1 MSFTLLGWFLL
12 TVLGWFFMASTIVIS
27 ALLIFRVRSIGDR
40 PGSEKLNGAE
50 ADAKDPAVFSK
61 LLSSSLKVSQGLR
74 STTGTV
80 TAAAAVFVFIVGIGA
95 AMSLLGDSPGAT
107 GSRGTIPIS
116 GSGADSDLA
125 RLKDYTR
132 SIATQEPAPK
142 ATAGDLLPDVNTMI
156 EKLAARLQAA
166 PDDSKGWGML
176 GWSYLNTARYEQ
188 AATAYARAMELEP
201 NSADL
206 KRAYEEAKAKASGGG
221 DSATASSS
229 QSESAAKDSN
239 GPHAEKMAKS
249 EAAPS
254 LDTNPA
260 IRAMV
265 DGLANRLEASPRD
278 ADGWARLMRSR
289 VVLGETEVAAT
300 AFRKALDVFK
310 DDLVASDKIT
320 AAASELGLKVE

>member
-1 MSFTLLGWFLL
+1 MSLTLLGWFLL
-12 TVLGWFFMASTIVIS
+12 TVLGWVLIASSIVIS
-27 ALLIFRVRSIGDR
+27 ALLIFRVRSIGAR
-40 PGSEKLNGAE
+40 PGSANPNE
-50 ADAKDPAVFSK
+50 AVVDAKGPALSSA
-61 LLSSSLKVSQGLR
+61 LLSSSLKVGQGLR
-74 STTGTV
+74 GTTGTV
-80 TAAAAVFVFIVGIGA
+80 LVAAAVFVLIVGIGA
-95 AMSLLGDSPGAT
+95 AMSFFGEGAT
-107 GSRGTIPIS
+107 GSRGTTPIS
-116 GSGADSDLA
+116 RSGADGDLA

-132 SIATQEPAPK
+132 SIATEEPAPK
-142 ATAGDLLPDVNTMI
+142 AAASDLLPDVNTMI

-166 PDDSKGWGML
+166 PDDSKGWRML
-176 GWSYLNTARYEQ
+176 GWSYFNTASYEQ

-206 KRAYEEAKAKASGGG
+206 KRAYEEAKEKASGSGY
-221 DSATASSS
+221 SATASSS
-229 QSESAAKDSN
+229 QSESAGKNGD

-249 EAAPS
+249 EAAPP

-289 VVLGETEVAAT
+289 VVLGEREVAAT

-310 DDLVASDKIT
+310 DDPAASDKIT